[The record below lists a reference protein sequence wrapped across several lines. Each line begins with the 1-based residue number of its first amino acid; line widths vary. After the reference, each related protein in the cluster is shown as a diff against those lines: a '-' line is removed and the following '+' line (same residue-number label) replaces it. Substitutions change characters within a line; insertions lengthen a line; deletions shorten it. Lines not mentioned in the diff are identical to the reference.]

1 MSTRRENMMRLE
13 AVAMV
18 HSLEG
23 STRVTT
29 AVISRPISSS
39 NSNSIMTAMIF
50 LRNTD
55 TVNGRKRNSKSRT
68 IPTKATSRIIGKTKK
83 NLEIAAIRTIT
94 GVVKAIRMLDGVT
107 TSRRNRKTH
116 SIDKRRRR

>member
-1 MSTRRENMMRLE
+1 
-13 AVAMV
+13 MV